1 MENLRGD
8 IGAARQVLDEARE
21 YRAQWIMKVAAGEA
35 TIFDVIEAASQPYS
49 ESLGKIRLESLLSLD
64 LSVRRRWQEVLL
76 YVAERTYVG
85 KRQLSVHKLNV
96 NWLINPKANTRMDC
110 FVEAYLTARRA
121 SEPLSDR
128 FPWVY

>member
-1 MENLRGD
+1 MDNLRGN
-8 IGAARQVLDEARE
+8 ISIARHVLDEARE

-49 ESLGKIRLESLLSLD
+49 EPLVKIRLESLLSLD
-64 LSVRRRWQEVLL
+64 PAMRRRWQGVL
-76 YVAERTYVG
+76 VDVVQRTYVS
-85 KRQLSVHKLNV
+85 KRQLSIHRLNV
-96 NWLINPKANTRMDC
+96 GWLLNPKADARLDC

-121 SEPLSDR
+121 SEPFSDR